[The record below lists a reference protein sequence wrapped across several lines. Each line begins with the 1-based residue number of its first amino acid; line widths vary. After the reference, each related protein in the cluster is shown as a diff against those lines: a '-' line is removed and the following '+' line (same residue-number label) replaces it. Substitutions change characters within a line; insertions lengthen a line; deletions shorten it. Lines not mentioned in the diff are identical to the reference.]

1 MQSRLNTKLVGKVVF
16 VCARQTLSCG
26 ITINSTLLF
35 IFEHSNADGSK
46 QAYVVVVNVCV
57 TVSVACDKPLCFRVA
72 VETCNLKLAHEET

>member
-57 TVSVACDKPLCFRVA
+57 TVCPLPVINHFVFA
-72 VETCNLKLAHEET
+72 LLLKRAT